1 MQEDY
6 GGYAGRRKKPGI
18 GRYPMGPTN
27 IDRVDI
33 GSCVWYP
40 TFLVDTV
47 SGRRL
52 RVSTRMKMANQ
63 VKRSKIANCLKKN
76 YGGYAGRLRR
86 LCTEKEKARERS
98 VPDGSDNYLTI
109 FLCSFAHE
117 DKTERSVSLSGTHP
131 KFPRNRNNRKH
142 GTQQGPEG
150 WCSTENQS
158 AQLVSFQLKI
168 IENVHIWY
176 NLKSICWNQ

>member
-6 GGYAGRRKKPGI
+6 GGYARRRKKPGK

-98 VPDGSDNYLTI
+98 VPDGSDKYACLHICNIILRVQFVQMI
-109 FLCSFAHE
+109 RMLCTTLFHFINVQQ
-117 DKTERSVSLSGTHP
+117 KTEVEWIGSES
-131 KFPRNRNNRKH
+131 
-142 GTQQGPEG
+142 
-150 WCSTENQS
+150 W
-158 AQLVSFQLKI
+158 
-168 IENVHIWY
+168 
-176 NLKSICWNQ
+176 